1 MQPSSPSFKLDPRS
15 FVLRTCYCRTRQPRV
30 FDENSLWG
38 FCVGCANI
46 VGMSLRNPIFALSST
61 GQHTLAYEQY
71 CAQTSTTPEDDR
83 WAGACLLTLG
93 QYERAKVLLSQAVRR
108 GCGAARIQLAMAHG
122 GLLQLERA
130 ESVLAQV
137 ETVTLE
143 AFDQVLAFRAA
154 GMLAVARGQRKLA
167 LAHFEHAWEVA
178 LIDEDSEPLRPSVA
192 QQLAIQYHLSGR
204 DARAETFFDLA
215 LPGLND
221 LKRGRLLATRALCRV
236 YLGDFVGA
244 SSDLQVAA
252 SLMQDSRWRLIPHIE
267 AALERA
273 QGHTRAAIAA
283 FLRVS
288 GTATDD
294 PETELFV
301 ELELTALYTELDLFD
316 QAHGHLTRAKQLSG
330 QPYQDAAIDLRAGAL
345 LARQSDPLALPALE
359 RAATAFTALG
369 SDREAAWTALHLAET
384 CLRLQLP
391 ERADTAIRQALTFRH
406 ALGPAVLNIELRTL
420 PVLLEFLAGQPKHL
434 GHVLFEDWRSRN
446 HTQPFRLE
454 VRFFGDAGI
463 FVDGVPVRLR
473 YKRSLEVLAHL
484 ILKPS
489 GRMKELL
496 TDLFADELPA
506 TARSYVHQVRYDLE
520 KSAVGLR
527 IDFDRVSRTYTLE
540 CDGPR
545 FSADVLEFQETLKDS
560 SEIGL
565 LRALELYRGPFLAFS
580 ENDWVREQREHLIWS
595 AIQAGLEVIENLQAK
610 NEFEKGF
617 ALAGRLLELD
627 PFNQVLAGS
636 LIRVA
641 KNLNSESARLS
652 VSRLRQRFET
662 EFAEVPPVFDQL
674 DDLV

>member
-1 MQPSSPSFKLDPRS
+1 
-15 FVLRTCYCRTRQPRV
+15 
-30 FDENSLWG
+30 
-38 FCVGCANI
+38 
-46 VGMSLRNPIFALSST
+46 MSLRNPIFALSST
-61 GQHTLAYEQY
+61 GQHALAYGQY
-71 CAQTSTTPEDDR
+71 CAQPSTTPEDDR

-122 GLLQLERA
+122 GLFQLERA

-137 ETVTLE
+137 DTGALE

-167 LAHFEHAWEVA
+167 LAHFEHAWEIA

-221 LKRGRLLATRALCRV
+221 LKRGRLLATRALCRT
-236 YLGDFVGA
+236 YLGDFAGA
-244 SSDLQVAA
+244 NQDLQVAA
-252 SLMQDSRWRLIPHIE
+252 NLMQDSNWRLLPHIG

-273 QGHTRAAIAA
+273 QGQTREAIAA

-288 GTATDD
+288 GTASDD

-316 QAHGHLTRAKQLSG
+316 QAHEHLTRAKQLSG

-345 LARQSDPLALPALE
+345 LARQADPLALPALE
-359 RAATAFTALG
+359 RAANAFTALG
-369 SDREAAWTALHLAET
+369 SDREAAWAALHLAEA
-384 CLRLQLP
+384 CLRLQMP
-391 ERADTAIRQALTFRH
+391 ARADAAIRQALTFRH
-406 ALGPAVLNIELRTL
+406 ALGPAVLQIELRTL
-420 PVLLEFLAGQPKHL
+420 PVLLGFLAAQPKHV
-434 GHVLFEDWRSRN
+434 GHVMFEDWRSRN
-446 HTQPFRLE
+446 PTQPLRLE
-454 VRFFGDAGI
+454 VRLFGDAGV
-463 FVDGVPVRLR
+463 FVDGVPVKLR

-484 ILKPS
+484 ILRPA
-489 GRMKELL
+489 GRMKNVL
-496 TDLFADELPA
+496 TDLFTDDPPA

-520 KSAVGLR
+520 KSGAGLR
-527 IDFDRVSRTYTLE
+527 IDFDKASRTYTLE
-540 CDGPR
+540 SDGPR
-545 FSADVLEFQETLKDS
+545 FTADVFEFQEALKDS
-560 SEIGL
+560 GEAGMA
-565 LRALELYRGPFLAFS
+565 RALGLYRGPFLVFS
-580 ENDWVREQREHLIWS
+580 ENDWIREQREHLTWLT
-595 AIQAGLEVIENLQAK
+595 IQAGLEVIEQLQVQ

-617 ALAGRLLELD
+617 ALAARLLELD

-641 KNLNSESARLS
+641 KNLNLESAKLS
-652 VSRLRQRFET
+652 LERLRQKFAT